1 MVFEAGL
8 SPTTLLWISILMLPL
23 YAVVGACAV
32 GFAARLPPTTSLNL
46 SILTLSFTFCW
57 CANGALLPHKHTTTA
72 TVVFSQV
79 IISLPAVPGVYAVG
93 FAAGLP
99 VTLPC
104 NPGGTQTSQGLKTC
118 EILSFAYL

>member
-1 MVFEAGL
+1 
-8 SPTTLLWISILMLPL
+8 MLPL

-32 GFAARLPPTTSLNL
+32 GFAERLPPTTSFNL

-57 CANGALLPHKHTTTA
+57 FANGGLVPHKHTTTA

-79 IISLPAVPGVYAVG
+79 AISLPAVPGVCAVG

-99 VTLPC
+99 GTLLC
-104 NPGGTQTSQGLKTC
+104 KRGGTQTSQGLKTC
-118 EILSFAYL
+118 EVLSFAYL